1 MIQVVK
7 FFCFA
12 SFSHM
17 SMRKTYAQVC
27 VSQIG
32 SEQNCSVARR
42 QTICKL
48 PSIKTAKR
56 LDIPNDPTI
65 CSYAEH
71 SFHQSMESTHQRN
84 KKVSKQYN
92 THIFDT
98 SQKGGPSLGPNLE
111 FLVDFEGHVG
121 SQNRQNFNI
130 YKKMGK
136 RSKFDSRLSEN
147 SIFEVCEHLA

>member
-65 CSYAEH
+65 CSYAE
-71 SFHQSMESTHQRN
+71 SILSTNQRN
-84 KKVSKQYN
+84 QPINGKKVSKQYN
-92 THIFDT
+92 THTSDT
-98 SQKGGPSLGPNLE
+98 QRGGWRQGRSPLNPAAPPSGRRAVWGKPTTNTNTLLGAPGIAANPA
-111 FLVDFEGHVG
+111 
-121 SQNRQNFNI
+121 
-130 YKKMGK
+130 
-136 RSKFDSRLSEN
+136 LSWAK
-147 SIFEVCEHLA
+147 LG